1 MEPSGVTLSPRSRFD
16 RSLRRARRA
25 RGAAIAVVLVVAGC
39 QAPAVSGPTAG
50 ASTAASGSPSAA
62 PTTTPTLADS
72 GLFRIVGDG
81 PVIARDIVPDRGAI
95 LPAAVTAADDGSYH
109 AWVVAF
115 AGTPGTQDIHHLTS
129 PDAVTW
135 TEVPDPSLAGL
146 SAGLGNPGAFPTSV
160 FADGGGW
167 VMYFT
172 GTAAT
177 EREAWEIWRATAPGP
192 DGPWTR
198 LEEPVL
204 RRGPAAWDAG
214 TLDFPSVL
222 RTEDGYVMFYS
233 AVPSTDRQT
242 GAIGRATSDDG
253 ITWTKG
259 VEPVIEPGLCGGF
272 DDRATH
278 QPRVVVQP
286 DRLVMAYAG
295 YAGAPGSV
303 PGVGYADSID
313 GGLTW
318 SCEWPT
324 EALDSTGLPA
334 GQVHT
339 IAAFQRGERVALLV
353 EWLSNG
359 GTDVWLADLGLS
371 AP

>member
-1 MEPSGVTLSPRSRFD
+1 MEPSGVTLPPRSNRSPRRA
-16 RSLRRARRA
+16 SL
-25 RGAAIAVVLVVAGC
+25 AAIAAVIVVAGC
-39 QAPAVSGPTAG
+39 QAPAATSGPTEGPSAPRGG
-50 ASTAASGSPSAA
+50 APTAAATAA
-62 PTTTPTLADS
+62 PSVADA
-72 GLFRIVGDG
+72 GLFRIVGDA
-81 PVIARDIVPDRGAI
+81 PIIARGMFPDRGAV
-95 LPAAVTAADDGSYH
+95 LPAAVTAAADGTYH

-115 AGTPGTQDIHHLTS
+115 ADTPGTQDVHHLTS
-129 PDAVTW
+129 PDGVTW
-135 TEVPDPSLAGL
+135 TEVPDPSLQGL

-160 FADGGGW
+160 FADGEGW

-172 GTAAT
+172 GTLAT

-204 RRGPAAWDAG
+204 QRGPAEWDAG
-214 TLDFPSVL
+214 TLDFPTVL
-222 RTEDGYVMFYS
+222 RTDEGYVMFYS
-233 AVPSTDRQT
+233 GVPTTDRES
-242 GAIGRATSDDG
+242 GAIGRATSEDG

-259 VEPVIEPGLCGGF
+259 DAPVIEPGLCGGF
-272 DDRATH
+272 DTRATH

-295 YAGAPGSV
+295 YAGAPGEL
-303 PGVGYADSID
+303 PGVGYADSVD

-318 SCEWPT
+318 ACEWPSDV
-324 EALDSTGLPA
+324 LDTTGLPA

-339 IAAFQRGERVALLV
+339 INAFQRGERVSLLV
-353 EWLSNG
+353 EWLAGG
-359 GTDVWLADLGLS
+359 GTDVWLADLGLA

>member
-1 MEPSGVTLSPRSRFD
+1 MEPSGVTPSPRIR
-16 RSLRRARRA
+16 RSLRRASRS
-25 RGAAIAVVLVVAGC
+25 AIAAAVAVAVAGC
-39 QAPAVSGPTAG
+39 QAPAATTGPTAG
-50 ASTAASGSPSAA
+50 ATSSSTGTPATPAATSGPSAA
-62 PTTTPTLADS
+62 DA
-72 GLFRIVGDG
+72 GLFRIVGDA
-81 PVIARDIVPDRGAI
+81 PVIARTILPNRGAI
-95 LPAAVTAADDGSYH
+95 LPAAVTAAGDGTYH
-109 AWVVAF
+109 AWVIAF
-115 AGTPGTQDIHHLTS
+115 AGTPGIQDLHHLTS
-129 PDAVTW
+129 PDGVTW
-135 TEVPDPSLAGL
+135 TEVPDASLEGL

-160 FADGGGW
+160 FADGDGW

-172 GTAAT
+172 GTLAT

-204 RRGPAAWDAG
+204 RRGPGAWDAG

-222 RTEDGYVMFYS
+222 PIDEGYLMLYS
-233 AVPSTDRQT
+233 AVPATDRET

-253 ITWTKG
+253 VTWTKG
-259 VEPVIEPGLCGGF
+259 EGPVIEPGLCGGF
-272 DDRATH
+272 DARATH

-295 YAGAPGSV
+295 YGGAPGSP

-318 SCEWPT
+318 GCEWPS
-324 EALDSTGLPA
+324 EALDTTRLPA

-339 IAAFQRGERVALLV
+339 ISAFQRGDRISLLV
-353 EWLSNG
+353 EWLSND
-359 GTDVWLADLGLS
+359 GTDVWLADLGLFG
-371 AP
+371 P

>member
-1 MEPSGVTLSPRSRFD
+1 MEPSGVTSSPRSNP
-16 RSLRRARRA
+16 SLRRARL
-25 RGAAIAVVLVVAGC
+25 AAIAAVIVVAGC
-39 QAPAVSGPTAG
+39 QAPNASTGPTAG
-50 ASTAASGSPSAA
+50 PTATSSGAPTSGQTAAPSAPDA
-62 PTTTPTLADS
+62 
-72 GLFRIVGDG
+72 GLFRIVGDA
-81 PVIARDIVPDRGAI
+81 PVIARGMFPDRGAI
-95 LPAAVTAADDGSYH
+95 LPAAVTAADDGTFH

-115 AGTPGTQDIHHLTS
+115 ASTPGTQDVHHLTS
-129 PDAVTW
+129 ADGVTW
-135 TEVPDPSLAGL
+135 TEAPDPSLAGL

-160 FADGGGW
+160 FADDDGW

-172 GTAAT
+172 GTPAT

-204 RRGPAAWDAG
+204 QRGPAEWDAG
-214 TLDFPSVL
+214 TLDFPSVV

-233 AVPSTDRQT
+233 AVPTTDREA
-242 GAIGRATSDDG
+242 GAIGRATSEDG

-259 VEPVIEPGLCGGF
+259 DAPVIEPGLCGGF
-272 DDRATH
+272 DTRATH

-295 YAGAPGSV
+295 YAGAPGEP

-324 EALDSTGLPA
+324 EALDTTGLPA
-334 GQVHT
+334 GQLHT
-339 IAAFQRGERVALLV
+339 ISAFQRGDRVSLLV
-353 EWLSNG
+353 EWLSND

>member
-1 MEPSGVTLSPRSRFD
+1 MEPSGVTLSPRFD
-16 RSLRRARRA
+16 RSIRRARRA
-25 RGAAIAVVLVVAGC
+25 RRAAIVAVLVVAGC
-39 QAPAVSGPTAG
+39 QAPAATTAPSTG
-50 ASTAASGSPSAA
+50 ASTPSGESPSTA
-62 PTTTPTLADS
+62 PTTTPTAADS
-72 GLFRIVGDG
+72 GLFRIVGDA
-81 PVIARDIVPDRGAI
+81 PVIARGIVPDRGAI
-95 LPAAVTAADDGSYH
+95 LPAAVTAADDGTYH
-109 AWVVAF
+109 AWIVAF
-115 AGTPGTQDIHHLTS
+115 ASTPGTQDVHHLTS

-135 TEVPDPSLAGL
+135 TEVPDPSLQGL

-172 GTAAT
+172 GTLAT

-233 AVPSTDRQT
+233 AVPTTDRET

-259 VEPVIEPGLCGGF
+259 AEPVIEPGLCGGF

-295 YAGAPGSV
+295 YAGAPGSL

-318 SCEWPT
+318 SCEWPI
-324 EALDSTGLPA
+324 EALDSTGLPT

-371 AP
+371 TP